1 LGIDSIRKAQLFGEI
16 GQKYD
21 LQADDELSL
30 DDFPTLRHLLEY
42 MQPRIGGGDVRA
54 SYGERSVSGVTESVD
69 VYRSSA
75 FLSGEEKGRRDR
87 EKIQQ
92 WARCLSSSLSF
103 QDAPVFPR
111 EIGEELDGVAS
122 GAGVTASVV
131 RAAMAR
137 PFDAIG
143 TFDIIASVQ
152 PEETGVVVGFGRHLA
167 PHAEAFTNGSVVGG
181 SMSIPGLPGMLCGW
195 NQNGIIAWLD
205 CSGQSVSENAYTLT
219 PAAIAVDHVIRTA
232 HSTAD
237 ATEQLRQMCPLDA
250 PVFLLCIG
258 EQQIC
263 RVDVDGDVT
272 VLANEVHAVR
282 PESPLDRI
290 ALHDGQRN
298 IHDAVIVL
306 VGSNEE
312 EQARMSATSHWLA
325 LGVFN
330 GKAHVHSGGPTAQWC
345 PELSESLRGLQVH
358 QSRIQPPTNG
368 PARGRETPSVTRR
381 YVVDHC
387 EMAAAAGDRHLSGER
402 VLVLGSGKIAE
413 AVAAEVRQRG
423 ADAVVASCGGY
434 ADAKRFIEQQESIG
448 AVTHLVIAS
457 DAGESSAGTYSD
469 LQVLLESVFFAC
481 QQWIIK
487 RTEAGD
493 ICDATLTAVTRL
505 GGQFGIDTHIDDVS
519 GGGLAGLFKNIA
531 REFPDLQVRVVDHAR
546 EARPSEIAHSTVTE
560 LCTKSDIIEVGY
572 RAATRMQMAS
582 QEAVV
587 PEGTTPLEAV
597 SRGSVWLVTG
607 GARGVTA
614 ACARAFGKQYGLRLA
629 LVGSTE
635 LVAVEPGWLDLDD
648 SGIKT
653 LKGRL
658 MVEAKQRGEDPRRAW
673 NVVEKT
679 IEIRR
684 SLAAFDAEGIEAHYF
699 PCDLSGQEAVRQMV
713 ADVQR
718 QVGPVRGIVH
728 GAGFES
734 ACRFEKKTH
743 AGFSATVFPKALG
756 LEYILAATDEKMLGA
771 VIGFGSTSGR
781 FGGHGQADY
790 AMAND
795 LLAKIVGRV
804 RADRNIPAT
813 VFHWHAW
820 DEVGMAS
827 RPESRFVLE
836 QFGLKFMPLAEG
848 VQHFLDEIASGLPVS
863 EVIVTEPAFCEA
875 AGYVLSESTSKTS
888 TAAGSLIRH
897 VQATGEGLSVSV
909 DFDPTQDTFLVEH
922 TQYGRPLLPAVMAAE
937 IIAQSALA
945 AGVTRTV
952 REIRDVTIQRP
963 FGFSTDTKRE
973 ATITVGQ
980 NNGSGK
986 IPVVGWAAVQNT
998 AGHELGDLRE
1008 HFSGSIAVDSQGV
1021 IENVLDE
1028 QLFPFNPMVYQE
1040 DAPLRHGQSFRT
1052 LSGLFLDRSGGWGR
1066 VTAPDPNVVA
1076 APRGARGWTVPVA
1089 LLDGCIVGCAVY
1101 SYILLGKRV
1110 EVPLRFERLRFADAA
1125 HENEKCTLRMF
1136 YRSHDEKESIYNFTL
1151 YGSDS
1156 RPILALDGLHL
1167 ARVPSLQES

>member
-1 LGIDSIRKAQLFGEI
+1 
-16 GQKYD
+16 
-21 LQADDELSL
+21 
-30 DDFPTLRHLLEY
+30 
-42 MQPRIGGGDVRA
+42 MQPRIGGGDVLHA
-54 SYGERSVSGVTESVD
+54 SHGGHSVPSGTETVD
-69 VYRSSA
+69 VYRSSI
-75 FLSGEEKGRRDR
+75 FLLGEEKGRRDR
-87 EKIQQ
+87 GKIQQ
-92 WARCLSSSLSF
+92 WARFLSSSLSF

-122 GAGVTASVV
+122 GAGVSASVI

-137 PFDAIG
+137 PFDVFGA
-143 TFDIIASVQ
+143 FDIIASVQ
-152 PEETGVVVGFGRHLA
+152 PEETGVVVGFGRHVA
-167 PHAEAFTNGSVVGG
+167 PHAETFTNHSVVGG
-181 SMSIPGLPGMLCGW
+181 SLSIPGLPGMLCGW
-195 NQNGIIAWLD
+195 NQNGIIAWID
-205 CSGQSVSENAYTLT
+205 CSGQSVGGHAHALT

-232 HSTAD
+232 RSAAD
-237 ATEQLRQMCPLDA
+237 AAEQLRQLRPLDA

-263 RVDVDGDVT
+263 RVGVDGDVT
-272 VLANEVHAVR
+272 VLANEVNAVG

-290 ALHDGQRN
+290 ALHDGKRN
-298 IHDAVIVL
+298 IHDAVIAL
-306 VGSNEE
+306 VGSDEE
-312 EQARMSATSHWLA
+312 EQARMSATSHWFA

-330 GKAHVHSGGPTAQWC
+330 GKASVHSGGPIAQWC
-345 PELSESLRGLQVH
+345 PELSESLRGLKVR
-358 QSRIQPPTNG
+358 QSRIQPPAKSSG
-368 PARGRETPSVTRR
+368 RGRKTPSITRR
-381 YVVDHC
+381 YVLDHC
-387 EMAAAAGDRHLSGER
+387 EMGVAAGDRRLSGER
-402 VLVLGSGKIAE
+402 VLVFGSGKIAD

-423 ADAVVASCGGY
+423 ADAVVASCGEY
-434 ADAKRFIEQQESIG
+434 SDAKKFIEQQESIG

-457 DAGESSAGTYSD
+457 AVEDSSAGTYSD
-469 LQVLLESVFFAC
+469 LQVLLESIFFTC

-493 ICDATLTAVTRL
+493 IRDATLTAVTRL

-531 REFPDLQVRVVDHAR
+531 REFPDLQVRVVDHSR

-560 LCTKSDIIEVGY
+560 LCTKSDIVEVGY
-572 RAATRMQMAS
+572 RAATRIQMAS

-587 PEGTTPLEAV
+587 PDETMPLEAV

-614 ACARAFGKQYGLRLA
+614 ACAQAFGKQYGLRLA

-635 LVAVEPGWLDLDD
+635 LVAIEPRWLNLDD
-648 SGIKT
+648 AGIKAI
-653 LKGRL
+653 KGRL

-673 NVVEKT
+673 KAVEKT

-684 SLAAFDAEGIEAHYF
+684 SLAAFDAKGIEAHYF
-699 PCDLSGQEAVRQMV
+699 PCDLSNQKMVQQMV

-734 ACRFEKKTH
+734 ACKFEKKTH

-756 LEYILAATDEKMLGA
+756 LEYMLAATDKEMLGA

-836 QFGLKFMPLAEG
+836 QFGLKFMPLVEG
-848 VQHFLDEIASGLPVS
+848 VQHFLDEIAAGLPVS

-875 AGYVLSESTSKTS
+875 AGVTKADTKEKGAGGISVI
-888 TAAGSLIRH
+888 GSL
-897 VQATGEGLSVSV
+897 VKNVSLTGEEASVRV
-909 DFDPTQDTFLVEH
+909 DFDPTQDMFLVEH

-937 IIAQSALA
+937 LIAQSALA
-945 AGVTRTV
+945 AGATRTV

-963 FGFSTDTKRE
+963 FGFSTNIKRE

-980 NNGSGK
+980 KKSSGEV
-986 IPVVGWAAVQNT
+986 PVVGWAAVQNM
-998 AGHELGDLRE
+998 AGHELGNPRE
-1008 HFSGSIAVDSQGV
+1008 HFSGSIVVDSQGA

-1066 VTAPDPNVVA
+1066 VTAPDPNIVA
-1076 APRGARGWTVPVA
+1076 APRGANGWTVPVA

-1110 EVPLRFERLRFADAA
+1110 EVPLRFERVRFANTAN
-1125 HENEKCTLRMF
+1125 ENEKCTVRMF
-1136 YRSHDEKESIYNFTL
+1136 YRSHDEKESIYDFTL

-1167 ARVPSLQES
+1167 ARVPTREES

>member
-1 LGIDSIRKAQLFGEI
+1 
-16 GQKYD
+16 
-21 LQADDELSL
+21 
-30 DDFPTLRHLLEY
+30 
-42 MQPRIGGGDVRA
+42 M
-54 SYGERSVSGVTESVD
+54 
-69 VYRSSA
+69 
-75 FLSGEEKGRRDR
+75 
-87 EKIQQ
+87 
-92 WARCLSSSLSF
+92 
-103 QDAPVFPR
+103 
-111 EIGEELDGVAS
+111 
-122 GAGVTASVV
+122 
-131 RAAMAR
+131 
-137 PFDAIG
+137 
-143 TFDIIASVQ
+143 
-152 PEETGVVVGFGRHLA
+152 
-167 PHAEAFTNGSVVGG
+167 
-181 SMSIPGLPGMLCGW
+181 
-195 NQNGIIAWLD
+195 
-205 CSGQSVSENAYTLT
+205 
-219 PAAIAVDHVIRTA
+219 
-232 HSTAD
+232 
-237 ATEQLRQMCPLDA
+237 
-250 PVFLLCIG
+250 
-258 EQQIC
+258 
-263 RVDVDGDVT
+263 
-272 VLANEVHAVR
+272 
-282 PESPLDRI
+282 
-290 ALHDGQRN
+290 
-298 IHDAVIVL
+298 
-306 VGSNEE
+306 
-312 EQARMSATSHWLA
+312 
-325 LGVFN
+325 
-330 GKAHVHSGGPTAQWC
+330 
-345 PELSESLRGLQVH
+345 
-358 QSRIQPPTNG
+358 
-368 PARGRETPSVTRR
+368 
-381 YVVDHC
+381 
-387 EMAAAAGDRHLSGER
+387 
-402 VLVLGSGKIAE
+402 
-413 AVAAEVRQRG
+413 
-423 ADAVVASCGGY
+423 
-434 ADAKRFIEQQESIG
+434 
-448 AVTHLVIAS
+448 
-457 DAGESSAGTYSD
+457 
-469 LQVLLESVFFAC
+469 
-481 QQWIIK
+481 
-487 RTEAGD
+487 
-493 ICDATLTAVTRL
+493 
-505 GGQFGIDTHIDDVS
+505 
-519 GGGLAGLFKNIA
+519 
-531 REFPDLQVRVVDHAR
+531 
-546 EARPSEIAHSTVTE
+546 
-560 LCTKSDIIEVGY
+560 
-572 RAATRMQMAS
+572 
-582 QEAVV
+582 
-587 PEGTTPLEAV
+587 
-597 SRGSVWLVTG
+597 TG

-635 LVAVEPGWLDLDD
+635 LVAVEPRWIDLDD
-648 SGIKT
+648 AGVKT

-673 NVVEKT
+673 KVVEKT
-679 IEIRR
+679 IEILR

-699 PCDLSGQEAVRQMV
+699 PCDLSDQEAVRQMV

-756 LEYILAATDEKMLGA
+756 LEYMLAATDEKILGA

-897 VQATGEGLSVSV
+897 VQATVEGLTVSV

-952 REIRDVTIQRP
+952 REIRDITIQRP

-980 NNGSGK
+980 NNGSGEV
-986 IPVVGWAAVQNT
+986 PVVGWAAVQNT
-998 AGHELGDLRE
+998 AGHELGDPRE
-1008 HFSGSIAVDSQGV
+1008 HFSGSIAVDSQGA

-1066 VTAPDPNVVA
+1066 VTAPDPNIVA
-1076 APRGARGWTVPVA
+1076 APRGAKGWTVPIA

-1110 EVPLRFERLRFADAA
+1110 EVPLRFERLRFADTAR
-1125 HENEKCTLRMF
+1125 ENEKCTVRMF
-1136 YRSHDEKESIYNFTL
+1136 YRSHDEKESIYDFTL

-1167 ARVPSLQES
+1167 ARVPSREEP